1 MAAVVDQIEMLLTE
15 SIGMFSFIEEKEW
28 TFKPAPE
35 KWSKKE
41 ILGHLID
48 SAQNNLRRFIVSQH
62 EPDDKIYYHQDEWV
76 RCQNYQSADIGELQ
90 QLWLLINK
98 QLVRTVRN
106 IPASALKNT
115 CNTGKEA
122 IELHSLEFLIEDY
135 HAHMFHHLKQITG
148 RH

>member
-1 MAAVVDQIEMLLTE
+1 M
-15 SIGMFSFIEEKEW
+15 SIANDIEEAIAAGYASFSAISDNEW
-28 TFKPAPE
+28 NQKPTAK

-76 RCQNYQSADIGELQ
+76 RCQNYQSADISELQ

-115 CNTGKEA
+115 CDTGKEA
-122 IELHSLEFLIEDY
+122 IELHTLEFLIEDY
-135 HAHMFHHLKQITG
+135 HAHMLHHLKQITG
-148 RH
+148 MR

>member
-1 MAAVVDQIEMLLTE
+1 MAKADDIEKSVMVGYGTFASMSE
-15 SIGMFSFIEEKEW
+15 NEW
-28 TFKPAPE
+28 TQKPAPD

-106 IPASALKNT
+106 IPAAALKNT
-115 CNTGKEA
+115 CDTGKEA
-122 IELHSLEFLIEDY
+122 VELHTLAFLIEDY
-135 HAHMFHHLKQITG
+135 HAHMLHHLKQITG
-148 RH
+148 

>member
-1 MAAVVDQIEMLLTE
+1 MTIVDD
-15 SIGMFSFIEEKEW
+15 IEEAIAAGYASFASISDNEW
-28 TFKPAPE
+28 NQKPTAK

-62 EPDDKIYYHQDEWV
+62 EPDNKIIYHQDEWV
-76 RCQNYQSADIGELQ
+76 LHQNYQSADINELQ

-122 IELHSLEFLIEDY
+122 VELHSLEFLIEDY
-135 HAHMFHHLKQITG
+135 HAHMLHHLKQITA

>member
-1 MAAVVDQIEMLLTE
+1 MTIVDD
-15 SIGMFSFIEEKEW
+15 IEEAIAAGYASFASISDNKW
-28 TFKPAPE
+28 NQKPTAK

-62 EPDDKIYYHQDEWV
+62 EPDNKIIYHQDEWV
-76 RCQNYQSADIGELQ
+76 LHQNYQSADINELQ

-122 IELHSLEFLIEDY
+122 VELHSLEFLIEDY
-135 HAHMFHHLKQITG
+135 HAHMLHHLKQITG

>member
-1 MAAVVDQIEMLLTE
+1 MTIADD
-15 SIGMFSFIEEKEW
+15 IEEAIAAGYASFASISDNEW
-28 TFKPAPE
+28 NQKPTAK

-62 EPDDKIYYHQDEWV
+62 EPDNKIIYHQDEWV
-76 RCQNYQSADIGELQ
+76 LHQNYQSADINELQ

-106 IPASALKNT
+106 IPASALRNT

-122 IELHSLEFLIEDY
+122 VELHSLEFLIEDY
-135 HAHMFHHLKQITG
+135 HAHMLHHLKQITG

>member
-1 MAAVVDQIEMLLTE
+1 MAKADDIER
-15 SIGMFSFIEEKEW
+15 SIMVGYDTFATISEKEW

-76 RCQNYQSADIGELQ
+76 RYQNYQSADIGELQ

-98 QLVRTVRN
+98 QFVRTVRN
-106 IPASALKNT
+106 IPAAALKNT
-115 CNTGKEA
+115 CDTGKKA
-122 IELHSLEFLIEDY
+122 IELHTLEFLVEDY
-135 HAHMFHHLKQITG
+135 HAHMLHHLKQITA
-148 RH
+148 RR

>member
-1 MAAVVDQIEMLLTE
+1 MTIANDIEEAIAAGYASFE
-15 SIGMFSFIEEKEW
+15 SISDNEW
-28 TFKPAPE
+28 NQKPTAK

-76 RCQNYQSADIGELQ
+76 LHQNYQSADINELQ

-122 IELHSLEFLIEDY
+122 VELHSLEFLIEDY
-135 HAHMFHHLKQITG
+135 HAHMLHHLKQITD